1 MKYSSP
7 YKHLSRLFLICL
19 MLAALMLPAGAA
31 TVESVGGEAY
41 CFAPEDFMTSPT
53 PGNGIYLCEVPD
65 ESIGTLYYGSRAL
78 KTGDVLSAD
87 ALESVVF
94 SPVSACDATA
104 CVSYYTI
111 WDNCLSEES
120 VLTIRM
126 RSGENQAPVA
136 KDITME
142 TYKNLEKTASFD
154 ASDPDGDSLTYNIVT
169 TPKRGTLNVGDDGTF
184 VYTPKKNKVGSDSFT
199 YTVTD
204 PSGSVSNEANVSIEI
219 LKPMDKATYADMRGD
234 SGEFEAMWMRN
245 TGLLEGSELT
255 GQLCFRPEE
264 TVSRGEYLV
273 MVMELAGIEPDQGEL
288 QCGFA
293 DHAQTP
299 EWMVP
304 YLCSAL
310 RHGIVRGTNTP
321 DGLCFCP
328 DAPIT
333 QAQAAVIAQNILQL
347 DSDDEMAVF
356 AQDDAV
362 PTWAANSLDCLSQ
375 AGVSI
380 SSAVTEPMNRRDT
393 ACMLYQISKLLPED
407 HN

>member
-1 MKYSSP
+1 MKTPFP
-7 YKHLSRLFLICL
+7 YKHLSRLFIICL
-19 MLAALMLPAGAA
+19 VLAAFLIPAGAA

-41 CFAPEDFMTSPT
+41 CFAAEDFMTSPT

-65 ESIGTLYYGSRAL
+65 ESIGTLYYGNRAL

-87 ALESVVF
+87 ALASVVF
-94 SPVSACDATA
+94 SPAQAVDATA

-111 WDNCLSEES
+111 WDDSLSEES
-120 VLTIRM
+120 VLTIQL
-126 RSGENQAPVA
+126 RSGENQTPEA
-136 KDITME
+136 KDVTVE

-169 TPKRGTLNVGDDGTF
+169 TPKRGTLNVNEDGTF

-204 PSGSVSNEANVSIEI
+204 PSGAVSNEATVSIEI

-234 SGEFEAMWMRN
+234 PCEFEAMWMRN

-273 MVMELAGIEPDQGEL
+273 MVMELAGIAPEQGEL
-288 QCGFA
+288 ECGFA
-293 DHAQTP
+293 DHEQTP

-321 DGLCFCP
+321 EGLCFCP

-333 QAQAAVIAQNILQL
+333 QAQAAVMAQNILNL
-347 DSDDEMAVF
+347 DSNAEMAVF

-362 PTWAANSLDCLSQ
+362 PTWAASSLDCLSQ

-393 ACMLYQISKLLPED
+393 ACMLYQISKLLPMD
-407 HN
+407 NS

>member
-1 MKYSSP
+1 MKYP
-7 YKHLSRLFLICL
+7 YKHLSRLLIACL
-19 MLAALMLPAGAA
+19 MLALLLVPAAAA

-41 CFAPEDFMTSPT
+41 CFQSEDFMQSPT

-65 ESIGTLYYGSRAL
+65 ASIGTLYYGSRAL

-87 ALESVVF
+87 ALSSIVF
-94 SPVSACDATA
+94 SPVQACDATA

-111 WDNCLSEES
+111 WDDCLSDES
-120 VLTIRM
+120 VLTIQL

-136 KDITME
+136 KDSNLE
-142 TYKNLEKTASFD
+142 TYKNLEKTGTFD
-154 ASDPDGDSLTYNIVT
+154 ASDPDGDNLTYNIVT
-169 TPKRGTLNVGDDGTF
+169 TPKRGTLKVNDDGTF
-184 VYTPKKNKVGSDSFT
+184 VYTPKENKVGNDRFT

-204 PSGSVSNEANVSIEI
+204 PSGSVSNEATVSIEI

-234 SGEFEAMWMRN
+234 PSEFEAMWMRN
-245 TGLLEGSELT
+245 VGLLEGSELT
-255 GQLCFRPEE
+255 GQLCFHPEE

-273 MVMELAGIEPDQGEL
+273 MVMELAGMEPEQGEL
-288 QCGFA
+288 KCGFA
-293 DHAQTP
+293 DQEQTP
-299 EWMVP
+299 EWMIP

-321 DGLCFCP
+321 EGLCFCP

-347 DSDDEMAVF
+347 DSNEELAVF
-356 AQDDAV
+356 AQDDAI
-362 PTWAANSLDCLSQ
+362 PTWAASSLDCLSQ

-380 SSAVTEPMNRRDT
+380 SSAVTEPMTRRDT

-407 HN
+407 NT